1 MKGKEFIHNYLP
13 FIGLVVVI
21 VFFEIVTGGK
31 LLSPR
36 YISSLTNEVFTIMIG
51 TCGLA
56 FLLSQGCLDF
66 SLTAV
71 VAMIAAIAARS
82 AGINEWLMFP
92 VAILVG
98 LGLGL
103 LNGFIHAV
111 LKVTSFIA
119 TLAVSFICTG
129 LVTIV
134 LNNAS
139 VSIPHHMT
147 KLDSVTLRLIT
158 LAAIMIIGYL
168 FLKSQRSERNVRLS
182 VQILSS
188 QDKMAFLS
196 HGLKFVD
203 L

>member
-71 VAMIAAIAARS
+71 VAMIAAIAAVQQ
-82 AGINEWLMFP
+82 ELM
-92 VAILVG
+92 
-98 LGLGL
+98 
-103 LNGFIHAV
+103 NG
-111 LKVTSFIA
+111 
-119 TLAVSFICTG
+119 
-129 LVTIV
+129 
-134 LNNAS
+134 
-139 VSIPHHMT
+139 
-147 KLDSVTLRLIT
+147 
-158 LAAIMIIGYL
+158 
-168 FLKSQRSERNVRLS
+168 
-182 VQILSS
+182 
-188 QDKMAFLS
+188 
-196 HGLKFVD
+196 
-203 L
+203 